1 MPEKTVTKVAKTVT
15 KAPPAK
21 KATPAKKT
29 LDAYQSL
36 VENIGEGSYPFEEE
50 IFEEIRKE
58 AIRIPETKN
67 RNLIIL
73 CGPSGSGKSSV
84 KANVLATIGIP
95 NAITI
100 DTDEIRR
107 LLMNMPWDTIGIL
120 VNPVPYD
127 PVLIKK
133 HTAYSKLAN
142 LYNRRMLQR
151 AAAAGYNIVYDTV
164 CREFGGVN
172 RLIELA
178 RENIYVTHLAMVY
191 ASEDTCKQRIVSRN
205 ASIALRPPNRIPLD
219 VHVAASIWEDFNSR
233 VAASIL
239 KYDYNKLDKVL
250 LYNNDGPNPELLYYK
265 RKRSDGSV
273 TVEITVETFQFYNVR
288 IQRAAPNIVLPDR
301 GGSNRR
307 SSKKHKRIRTKR
319 RKSLRKTKRH

>member
-1 MPEKTVTKVAKTVT
+1 MSKKTVKVAAPAKATPAK

-21 KATPAKKT
+21 KP

-36 VENIGEGSYPFEEE
+36 VENIGEGIYPFEEE
-50 IFEEIRKE
+50 IFEEIRKGV
-58 AIRIPETKN
+58 IPETTD
-67 RNLIIL
+67 RHLIIL

-107 LLMNMPWDTIGIL
+107 LLMNMPWDTRGIL

-178 RENIYVTHLAMVY
+178 RENSYITHLAMVY
-191 ASEDTCKQRIVSRN
+191 ASEDTCKQRILSRN

-219 VHVAASIWEDFNSR
+219 VDVAASIWEDFNSR

-239 KYDYNKLDKVL
+239 KYDYNKLDEVL
-250 LYNNDGPNPELLYYK
+250 LYNNDGPNPELLYY
-265 RKRSDGSV
+265 KRSDGSV